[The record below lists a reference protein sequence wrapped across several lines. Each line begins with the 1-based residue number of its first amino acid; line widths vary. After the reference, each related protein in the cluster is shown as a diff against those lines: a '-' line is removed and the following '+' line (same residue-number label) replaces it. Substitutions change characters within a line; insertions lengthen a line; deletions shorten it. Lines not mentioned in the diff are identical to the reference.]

1 MQNRALPSTTR
12 NAARHWAFRFT
23 LMRSLMLVLTL
34 VLTLGPIAAALAQV
48 PPAASEVAAYKGLHA
63 AAHQGDIAALQ
74 AAAVDKAAL
83 HTRDAAAV
91 RGYLAMVQK
100 LLAAG
105 AE

>member
-34 VLTLGPIAAALAQV
+34 GPIAAALAQV
-48 PPAASEVAAYKGLHA
+48 PPAASEVAANKGLHA
-63 AAHQGDIAALQ
+63 AAHQGDVAALQ

-83 HTRDAAAV
+83 QTRDAAA
-91 RGYLAMVQK
+91 RGYSAMVQM